1 MNQPKWF
8 FHPIS
13 VFILSIIAL
22 GMSLFLYIYWYVE
35 VSADLDAVVRKFKLE
50 PDKVLAS
57 ETWVVIMVLSILVAV
72 ILAGIFVIFVYNQK
86 TYQLFRVQNNFI
98 NNFTHELKTPV
109 TSIKL
114 YLETFLKT
122 EITGK
127 DREKY
132 IGYMLSDVQ
141 RLADNINSILNLA
154 RIESKNFKGNFIYTD
169 LTEFIKEFCDSNSHL
184 FQGCRIKVNSSL
196 NQPIMYPVDTSL
208 FEMLLMNLLTNAVN
222 HNESDIPR
230 VDINMVIQA
239 KKIHVSFSD
248 NGVGIEKPDQK
259 KIFKKFYQVG
269 TSDNMSARGSG
280 IGLYMAQSIAKI
292 HKAKLTVDSSGE
304 GKGAT
309 FTIVLPIKKKFSPQE
324 GCETF

>member
-8 FHPIS
+8 LHPIS

-86 TYQLFRVQNNFI
+86 TYQLYRVQNNFI

-109 TSIKL
+109 TSIRL

-141 RLADNINSILNLA
+141 RLGDNINRILNLA
-154 RIESKNFKGNFIYTD
+154 RIESKNFKGNFIDTD
-169 LTEFIKEFCDSNSHL
+169 LAEFIKRFCDSNSHL
-184 FQGCRIKVNSSL
+184 FQGCRIKVNFSP
-196 NQPIMYPVDTSL
+196 NQPVMYPVDTSL

-222 HNESDIPR
+222 HNESDTPR
-230 VDINMVIQA
+230 VDINMFIQA
-239 KKIHVSFSD
+239 EKIHVSFSD
-248 NGVGIEKPDQK
+248 NGVGIEKTDQK

-269 TSDNMSARGSG
+269 TSDDMSARGSG
-280 IGLYMAQSIAKI
+280 LGLYMAQSIAKI

-309 FTIVLPIKKKFSPQE
+309 FTIVLPIKKKGFRQE
-324 GCETF
+324 RCETV